1 MVGRNVNFIYEIETP
16 FGYLP
21 MGYKHTDIPLIFDYI
36 NENDSVS
43 HGGSPLIYFGYTSST
58 SLFDKLSD
66 GSNIYSSFDIGD
78 GSLNRKLISDINE
91 SDIANLINVFAI
103 TPTHNQ
109 TIIQKILS
117 ENIEDYFT
125 KKSKEFLRKY
135 KNFKIVFVDD
145 KEGGFDYPSSFF
157 DKLNRVKKKL
167 KLTDNQLVFI
177 TNTSNIDSIYNEYIE
192 KHKLKSFMKCVPLHF
207 YIYDDAG
214 SCIIDYFSKSES
226 EKDSVNYD
234 GIDYTIP
241 YEIEMDKKRDNY
253 YLCMNRNSER
263 IHRTYLVSDLVRSNL
278 FDKGLVSLYQ
288 SDAVD
293 KECRTNKIL
302 KETIGDKYPFVI
314 DYDDKD
320 FVANMHNYFNTK
332 DSWMDSYFSIVNETT
347 VSNRHIFITEKCVRP
362 MIYFHPFIIYGNPFL
377 LKHLRE
383 LGFETFP
390 EFFDESYD
398 EEIDKVKRRKLIV
411 SNVKRLC
418 DKPLD
423 EIHEMYQSVIPKL
436 IHNRRLLVDMTFS
449 NKKFNTF
456 LEAIVDED

>member
-1 MVGRNVNFIYEIETP
+1 MVGRKINFIYEIETP
-16 FGYLP
+16 LGYLP

-43 HGGSPLIYFGYTSST
+43 HGGSPLIYFGYTSHT
-58 SLFDKLSD
+58 SLFDKLAE

-78 GSLNRKLISDINE
+78 GRLNRKLISDIDK
-91 SDIANLINVFAI
+91 SDIADAINVFVI

-109 TIIQKILS
+109 TIIQKILT

-125 KKSKEFLRKY
+125 EKSKKYLRQHN
-135 KNFKIVFVDD
+135 NFKIVFVDD
-145 KEGGFDYPSSFF
+145 KEGGFYYPNSFF
-157 DKLNRVKKKL
+157 DKLRKMKKNL
-167 KLTDNQLVFI
+167 KLSDNQLIFI
-177 TNTSNIDSIYNEYIE
+177 TNTSNINSIYTEYIDNN
-192 KHKLKSFMKCVPLHF
+192 KLKSFMRCVPLHF

-214 SCIIDYFSKSES
+214 SCIIDYFSKSKSS
-226 EKDSVNYD
+226 EDSVRYD
-234 GIDYTIP
+234 DIDYTIP
-241 YEIEMDKKRDNY
+241 YENEIDKKRDKY

-263 IHRTYLVSDLVRSNL
+263 IHRTYLVSDLISNNL
-278 FDKGLVSLYQ
+278 FDKGLISLYQ

-302 KETIGDKYPFVI
+302 KKTIGDNYPFVI

-320 FVANMHNYFNTK
+320 FVANMHNYFNMK
-332 DSWMDSYFSIVNETT
+332 DSWMNSYFSIVNETT
-347 VSNRHIFITEKCVRP
+347 VSDRHIFITEKCVRP

-377 LKHLRE
+377 LKNLRE
-383 LGFETFP
+383 LGFDTFP

-398 EEIDKVKRRKLIV
+398 DEIDKVKRRKLIID
-411 SNVKRLC
+411 NVKKLC

-423 EIHEMYQSVIPKL
+423 EIHEIYQSVIPKL
-436 IHNRRLLVDMTFS
+436 IHNRRLLVDMTLS

-456 LEAIVDED
+456 LEAVKDED